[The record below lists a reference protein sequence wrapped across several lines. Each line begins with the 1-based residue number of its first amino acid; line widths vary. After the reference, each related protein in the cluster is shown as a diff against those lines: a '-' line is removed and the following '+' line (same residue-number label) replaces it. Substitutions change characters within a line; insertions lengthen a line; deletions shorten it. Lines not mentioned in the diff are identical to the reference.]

1 MLRVGIIIGLTGGI
15 ASGKSTVSTIL
26 KERQFTIIDADVAAR
41 KVAQPGEEAYNE
53 IVKEFGSEILLAN
66 QEIDRQMLGEVIFH
80 DEEKRRKLNSIVH
93 PAVRKEMLK
102 DKEEAI
108 ENGKNTIFMDI
119 PLLFESNLSW
129 MVEKV
134 IVVYVDQET
143 QLSRLMKRN
152 YLSEEEANA
161 RIASQMSLEDK
172 VEKADAIINN
182 IFSLERTEEQV
193 KELISSWGLS
203 P

>member
-1 MLRVGIIIGLTGGI
+1 MGIIIGLTGGI